1 MKRRK
6 VMMLAAMLAT
16 AGVAGRG
23 EAQVVGMPVLQN
35 AFANPGLTIGLDW
48 GTGAGANAYGIAG
61 AWAPTRAFV
70 QVSGGVALH
79 DPDVGSKRTA
89 SGLRIMAPIP
99 KVGGRN
105 FGVAGFVGVGALRAG
120 HGTETLI
127 PIGASVAYRRAL
139 GATRGVSI
147 YAAPFYSWSRF
158 KQDSVSTSHGL
169 VRFSVG
175 VDAVVVPG
183 FGLTVG
189 YEGGARAHDGEPGPA
204 GGLFG
209 VGVSYALHR
218 PR

>member
-1 MKRRK
+1 MKRRN
-6 VMMLAAMLAT
+6 VVLAAVLAT
-16 AGVAGRG
+16 AGAAVQG

-35 AFANPGLTIGLDW
+35 AFANPGLTVALDW
-48 GTGAGANAYGIAG
+48 GTGAGAHAYGIAG
-61 AWAPTRAFV
+61 AWSPSRAFV

-79 DPDVGSKRTA
+79 DPDAGSRHTA
-89 SGLRIMAPIP
+89 SGIRVMAPVP
-99 KVGGRN
+99 NLGGRN
-105 FGVAGFVGVGALRAG
+105 FGVAGFVGVGGVREG
-120 HGTETLI
+120 RGTVTLI

-147 YAAPFYSWSRF
+147 YVTPFYSWSRF
-158 KQDSVSTSHGL
+158 KQDSVSRNHGL

-175 VDAVVVPG
+175 VDAVIVPRI
-183 FGLTVG
+183 GLTVG
-189 YEGGARAHDGEPGPA
+189 YEGGARAHDGDPGPA